1 MTFVERGIHSGANMS
16 NAFWKVYKAK
26 VLQTFGNEQAEELQE
41 ERDQPEI
48 LESDSSSPMDE
59 GMQSVSQLAQKV
71 QGAGA
76 KGWRTMA
83 SLFNKE
89 DEDQLLTPEPIPDHP
104 LAPKPEDAPKEKK
117 FGLWDVFATK
127 WQQTSVNRNEAQSE
141 FSDHMTENSTVPEEP
156 SNDDP
161 YSSNGN
167 DIQEPAETPFKW
179 GFLTSKLAELKSKNI
194 PKSN

>member
-1 MTFVERGIHSGANMS
+1 MS
-16 NAFWKVYKAK
+16 QAFWKVYKAK
-26 VLQTFGNEQAEELQE
+26 VLQTFGSEQEEELHE
-41 ERDQPEI
+41 ERDQPELI
-48 LESDSSSPMDE
+48 ESGSPPPMDE

-89 DEDQLLTPEPIPDHP
+89 DEHKLLTPDPVPDHP
-104 LAPKPEDAPKEKK
+104 LAPKPEEPPKEKK
-117 FGLWDVFATK
+117 LGLWDVFATK
-127 WQQTSVNRNEAQSE
+127 WQQTSINRDDTQSE
-141 FSDHMTENSTVPEEP
+141 YSEHVAENSSISEEP
-156 SNDDP
+156 VNEDP

-167 DIQEPAETPFKW
+167 ETPEPAEMPFKW
-179 GFLTSKLAELKSKNI
+179 GFLTSKLAELKSKNA